1 MTLTYENVLV
11 LSILGVAV
19 LLFVTEKLRSDVVAL
34 LVLLALA
41 LTNLL
46 SADDAL
52 SGFSHSAVVTII
64 GVFVSS
70 AGLYQTG
77 VAHQM
82 GGVLTRIAGHSEVRL
97 TVTLMLAVAAI
108 SAIMNNVGATAV
120 LLPVVVGL
128 ARQNNISLS
137 TTLLTGMTLK
147 IKTRSTVE

>member
-64 GVFVSS
+64 GVFVMAFSTYFGAPYIS
-70 AGLYQTG
+70 PAAHKG
-77 VAHQM
+77 V
-82 GGVLTRIAGHSEVRL
+82 I
-97 TVTLMLAVAAI
+97 
-108 SAIMNNVGATAV
+108 
-120 LLPVVVGL
+120 
-128 ARQNNISLS
+128 
-137 TTLLTGMTLK
+137 
-147 IKTRSTVE
+147 